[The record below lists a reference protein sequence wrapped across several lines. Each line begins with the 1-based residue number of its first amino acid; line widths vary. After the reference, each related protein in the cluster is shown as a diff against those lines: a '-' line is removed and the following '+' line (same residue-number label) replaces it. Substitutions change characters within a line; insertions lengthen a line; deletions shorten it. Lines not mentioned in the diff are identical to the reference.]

1 MFGQMHSRAGCA
13 AVQGAAPPSR
23 AEIREGAEQA
33 LQQHLQQQRQADAGA
48 NRQQPRSS
56 QPSAQG
62 QLMLPSRSLSE
73 TDAARRELDAARRPI
88 SIPQPRASDGQWGAH
103 PVQLAGRA
111 PAAAA
116 AGVRTA
122 DPQQQQQQ
130 RRQQQPPRPVSPEL
144 ESSGAEESQT
154 RSTGFLAW
162 AGRVGGLRTG
172 WV

>member
-1 MFGQMHSRAGCA
+1 M
-13 AVQGAAPPSR
+13 QGAAPPSR

-33 LQQHLQQQRQADAGA
+33 LQQHLQQQRRADAGA
-48 NRQQPRSS
+48 GPQQHHSS

-62 QLMLPSRSLSE
+62 QLMLPPRSLSE
-73 TDAARRELDAARRPI
+73 TDAARGELDAHAARRPI

-122 DPQQQQQQ
+122 DPQQQRQQ
-130 RRQQQPPRPVSPEL
+130 QQQPPRPVPPEL
-144 ESSGAEESQT
+144 ESYGPEDSQT

>member
-1 MFGQMHSRAGCA
+1 
-13 AVQGAAPPSR
+13 VQGVAPPSR

-33 LQQHLQQQRQADAGA
+33 LQQHLQQQRRADAGA
-48 NRQQPRSS
+48 HHQQPRSS

-62 QLMLPSRSLSE
+62 QLMLPPRSLSE
-73 TDAARRELDAARRPI
+73 TDAARGELDAYAARPPF

-103 PVQLAGRA
+103 PVQLAGR
-111 PAAAA
+111 PSVAAA
-116 AGVRTA
+116 AGGRTA
-122 DPQQQQQQ
+122 DPEQQQQ
-130 RRQQQPPRPVSPEL
+130 RQQQPPRPVPPEL
-144 ESSGAEESQT
+144 ESSGPEESQT